1 MLDPESRAGSGPIMS
16 TMTDRLRVLLIAFYY
31 PPTSGGGVERTLQFS
46 RRLPALGVDVE
57 LLVPT
62 DAKWLAEDPASVSR
76 IPADVIVHRV
86 KYRGPSLRQLPGDRI
101 RQAPTTVHKL
111 AVRAALAPQ
120 RLFLPDANAP
130 WLADVVPAALKLLK
144 TGRFDAFITTTPPH
158 TVAVAGRLI
167 RARTDVP
174 WIADWRDPWLTHA
187 DLDLTRADVRA
198 KQAAI
203 ARLARW
209 CVGGMDAASVV
220 DHAEDEVRGLRPD
233 LPLAVIPNGIDL
245 EELVTIERRPDP
257 EHCTFAFTGWFFGDR
272 SPRHLLEAVAALVR
286 DRPELRDV
294 IRLRFMGGFPDADR
308 RRVAELGLDD
318 LVAIEPP
325 APHAA
330 ALQAQ
335 ADADVALIFMQDG
348 GGHGEKFLPGKVWE
362 LLACGRPVLAMLPP
376 DGAAARELQAVD
388 AAIVAPD
395 DVAGARTAVER
406 YLDAWQAGRLPSP
419 VLPDDIRARI
429 SRQTQAEALVTLT
442 RDTVAQA
449 RLRHV

>member
-1 MLDPESRAGSGPIMS
+1 MA
-16 TMTDRLRVLLIAFYY
+16 DRLRVLFIAFYY

-57 LLVPT
+57 MLVPT
-62 DAKWLAEDPASVSR
+62 DAKWLAEDPASVAR
-76 IPADVIVHRV
+76 IPADVPVHRV
-86 KYRGPSLRQLPGDRI
+86 RYRGPSLRQLPGDRI
-101 RQAPTTVHKL
+101 RQAPTT
-111 AVRAALAPQ
+111 ARRIATRAALAPQ

-130 WLADVVPAALKLLK
+130 WLADVVPAALKLLR

-187 DLDLTRADVRA
+187 DLDRSRVDVRA

-220 DHAEDEVRGLRPD
+220 DHAEEEVRGLRPE

-245 EELVTIERRPDP
+245 EELAAVERRPDP
-257 EHCTFAFTGWFFGDR
+257 AHCTFAFTGWFFGDR
-272 SPRHLLEAVAALVR
+272 SPRHLLQAVAELVR

-294 IRLRFMGGFPDADR
+294 VRLRFVGGFPDADR
-308 RRVAELGLDD
+308 RRVAELGLDG

-325 APHAA
+325 VGHAA

-348 GGHGEKFLPGKVWE
+348 DGHGAKFLPGKVWE
-362 LLACGRPVLAMLPP
+362 LLVCGRPVLAMLPP
-376 DGAAARELQAVD
+376 DGAAARELSAVD
-388 AAIVAPD
+388 AAVVAPD
-395 DVAGARTAVER
+395 DVPGARAAVER
-406 YLDAWQAGRLPSP
+406 CVDAWQAGRLPSP
-419 VLPDDIRARI
+419 VLADAVRTRI
-429 SRQTQAEALVTLT
+429 SRQTQAEALAALI
-442 RDTVAQA
+442 RGTVA
-449 RLRHV
+449 R